1 MRTTVLAFV
10 FAMAFFLTRESAFCD
25 KLEMKKVTRIE
36 TVTVVKKGNKLVVTA
51 DGMAPTTMRLLT
63 NNGELVRRSPEH
75 QPNKDGLLEY
85 DLLFAPPKKTIK
97 PNRLESVRGTLTE
110 TSFPDS
116 VKGALVYSEFNQLK
130 GMIAPPKSKKKQKP
144 GEGGSTTLSTPPPA
158 ATPTA
163 SPTPAAP
170 L

>member
-1 MRTTVLAFV
+1 MKTTALALVLAL
-10 FAMAFFLTRESAFCD
+10 AFFLTRQTAFCD
-25 KLEMKKVTRIE
+25 KPEMKKVTRIE
-36 TVTVVKKGNKLVVTA
+36 TVTVVKKGKKLVVTA

-63 NNGELVRRSPEH
+63 NNGELVRRSAEH

-85 DLLFAPPKKTIK
+85 DLLFATPKKTIK

-116 VKGALVYSEFNQLK
+116 VKGALVYAEFNQLK
-130 GMIAPPKSKKKQKP
+130 GLIAPPKSKKKEK
-144 GEGGSTTLSTPPPA
+144 EGDGGTLSSPPPA

-163 SPTPAAP
+163 SATPSEN
-170 L
+170 